1 MCRRPHDS
9 GWSPAGLGA
18 GALLRSRVSS
28 RVGRNM
34 PDPVPVILLGQLAV
48 DKACRG
54 RRLGSDLLVDAGRR
68 ARSAAGIVGARAVV
82 VQAIDKRAKAFYG
95 RVDLKCDGGRYLIVD
110 AAENFEE
117 PDWQAARAERRCD
130 RESVSREWLRRLLQ

>member
-1 MCRRPHDS
+1 
-9 GWSPAGLGA
+9 
-18 GALLRSRVSS
+18 
-28 RVGRNM
+28 M

-82 VQAIDKRAKAFYG
+82 VQAIDERAKAFYG
-95 RVDLKCDGGRYLIVD
+95 RFGFRPFSDCEPLMLVLRMSELD
-110 AAENFEE
+110 A
-117 PDWQAARAERRCD
+117 
-130 RESVSREWLRRLLQ
+130 LLAM